1 MTLDANMPALLG
13 EGTRQEVATA
23 ARRHLPALLSLCPL
37 AAGLAIWWISF
48 RTVDPTDLTDYGLI
62 ATLPAGYW
70 AAVGALALGFTI
82 SLGER
87 TVRGVIPYLYLLG
100 LVVVLHV
107 TPGLA
112 YGTLR
117 YSWGWKHI
125 GIIDYIQRHGTVD
138 PVAPF
143 LPAYHNW
150 PGFFYFFAI
159 VANRLGLS
167 PLDLASYARFTP
179 AVLNGLYVLALIPVY
194 RRLSDDP
201 RRVAAAIWLFLVGNW
216 IGQDYFSP
224 QGVSLLF
231 YLLIMGLCLAGFAG
245 GQGTDK
251 QPANRATQ
259 LLARART
266 LMQGAA
272 SFPPPQRGLLVNVGG
287 GLLVLI
293 LILMTTATH
302 QLTPLTIILLLAA
315 LVAMGRVSP
324 YVLMFAFAAELLW
337 LLYVAAPFVVF
348 NLAEELSTFGEGL
361 GAVEKK
367 MAVVSAVSE
376 GRAWGVIIGR
386 ALTLGVLAFAM
397 LGGFRRWRLGC
408 RDGLAAAIMLS
419 PLPLMVNRYGGEV
432 HFRIYLFAL
441 PMLAL
446 FAAAAFFPVAGRG
459 ARRISLVAFGVTAV
473 LSVIGFLFANNGK
486 DREYTFTRDEVGA
499 AAWLYGRAPPNSL
512 LIEGARNY
520 PSQFMNYENF
530 AYLPISEESRDVRN
544 ALIAAPEQTLSRWL
558 SDERWKAGYVIITRS
573 QKALTDAEGV
583 MPPASLDGIETRLIN
598 SAQFEVVYSS
608 PNTKIFRLH
617 AAASYMGPWSAV
629 KPLPEQPAATTGSPP
644 Q

>member
-1 MTLDANMPALLG
+1 MTVDVNMPALPGEETRQEATTDARRNMPALL
-13 EGTRQEVATA
+13 
-23 ARRHLPALLSLCPL
+23 SLGLL

-48 RTVDPTDLTDYGLI
+48 RTVDPADLTDYGLI

-82 SLGER
+82 SLGGR
-87 TVRGVIPYLYLLG
+87 TVRGAIPYLHLLG

-107 TPGLA
+107 TPELA

-117 YSWGWKHI
+117 YSWAWKHI

-167 PLDLASYARFTP
+167 PLDLASYARFSP
-179 AVLNGLYVLALIPVY
+179 AVLNALYVLALIPVY
-194 RRLSDDP
+194 RRLTDDP

-224 QGVSLLF
+224 QGISLLF

-245 GQGTDK
+245 GQGTGK
-251 QPANRATQ
+251 PHANRATQ
-259 LLARART
+259 LLASART
-266 LMQGAA
+266 LLQGAA
-272 SFPPPQRGLLVNVGG
+272 SFPPQQHGLLANVAG

-302 QLTPLTIILLLAA
+302 QLTPLAIILMLAA
-315 LVAMGRVSP
+315 LVVMGRVSP

-337 LLYVAAPFVVF
+337 LLYFAAPFVVF
-348 NLAEELSTFGEGL
+348 NIAEELSTFGEGL

-367 MAVVSAVSE
+367 MAVVLAVSE
-376 GRAWGVIIGR
+376 GRAWGMIIGR

-397 LGGFRRWRLGC
+397 LGGFRRWRLGY
-408 RDGLAAAIMLS
+408 RDGLAAAILFS
-419 PLPLMVNRYGGEV
+419 ALPLMANRYGGEI
-432 HFRIYLFAL
+432 HFRVYLFAL

-446 FAAAAFFPVAGRG
+446 FAAAAFFPTVGRG
-459 ARRISLVAFGVTAV
+459 AGRISLAAFGITAV
-473 LSVIGFLFANNGK
+473 LGVIGFLFANNGK
-486 DREYTFTRDEVGA
+486 DREYTFTRDEVDA
-499 AAWLYGRAPPNSL
+499 AAWLYGQAPPNSL

-530 AYLPISEESRDVRN
+530 AYLPISEENRNVRN

-558 SDERWKAGYVIITRS
+558 SDEKWKAGYIIITRS

-583 MPPASLDGIETRLIN
+583 MPPASLDGIEIRLMN

-608 PNTKIFRLH
+608 PNTKIFMLH
-617 AAASYMGPWSAV
+617 AAASHMGPWSAV
-629 KPLPEQPAATTGSPP
+629 KPLPEDPAAAPAPPP